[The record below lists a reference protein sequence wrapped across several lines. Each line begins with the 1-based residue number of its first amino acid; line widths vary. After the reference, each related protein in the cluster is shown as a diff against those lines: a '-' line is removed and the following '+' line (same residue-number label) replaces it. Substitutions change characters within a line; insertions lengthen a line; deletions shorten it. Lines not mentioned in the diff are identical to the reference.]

1 MGGLPYSLPR
11 AHPEAEEFL
20 DGMEQIDK
28 FALGILR
35 KSLEAQEQTANR
47 KRLQTLF
54 GHKVGDWVFVH
65 RPTAFVGPKMQTSW
79 LGPFQ
84 IVERLGEHSYKVH
97 IAPRNDLEVHEDQ
110 IKRCVSYPELE
121 RSYPMVYRRG
131 EPLISFP
138 EANIKK
144 ILKVDSTEEQFKLQV
159 EWSEE
164 VGGGQSWLESR
175 QLSPAWA
182 QLLQRAI
189 VTTQGDAPLG
199 R

>member
-1 MGGLPYSLPR
+1 
-11 AHPEAEEFL
+11 
-20 DGMEQIDK
+20 
-28 FALGILR
+28 
-35 KSLEAQEQTANR
+35 
-47 KRLQTLF
+47 
-54 GHKVGDWVFVH
+54 
-65 RPTAFVGPKMQTSW
+65 
-79 LGPFQ
+79 
-84 IVERLGEHSYKVH
+84 
-97 IAPRNDLEVHEDQ
+97 
-110 IKRCVSYPELE
+110 
-121 RSYPMVYRRG
+121 MVYRRG

-144 ILKVDSTEEQFKLQV
+144 ILKVDSTEEQFKLQF

-164 VGGGQSWLESR
+164 VGGGQIWLEIR

>member
-1 MGGLPYSLPR
+1 
-11 AHPEAEEFL
+11 
-20 DGMEQIDK
+20 MEQIDK

-110 IKRCVSYPELE
+110 IKRCVSYPEME

-164 VGGGQSWLESR
+164 VGGGKSWLES
-175 QLSPAWA
+175 
-182 QLLQRAI
+182 
-189 VTTQGDAPLG
+189 
-199 R
+199 